1 MRPLSAPLFGLLVL
15 ACTSG
20 IASAR
25 MVTYTAK
32 LSGAAEVPAVTT
44 SGHGTATMRLNTAT
58 RHLSWIVRYAGLS
71 GPVVAAHIHGPAG
84 PGANAPVMLPF
95 AGSLKSPIKGSA
107 TLSATQM
114 SALEAG
120 KTYVNIHTAKNPAG
134 EIRGQL
140 EPEKK

>member
-1 MRPLSAPLFGLLVL
+1 MSAPLFGLLVL

-20 IASAR
+20 IASAQ

-44 SGHGTATMRLNTAT
+44 NGHGTATMKLNTAT

-71 GPVVAAHIHGPAG
+71 VPGPAAAAHIHGPAG
-84 PGANAPVMLPF
+84 PDANAPVMLPF
-95 AGSLKSPIKGSA
+95 TGNLTSPIQGSA

-114 SALEAG
+114 SALERG

-140 EPEKK
+140 EPAK